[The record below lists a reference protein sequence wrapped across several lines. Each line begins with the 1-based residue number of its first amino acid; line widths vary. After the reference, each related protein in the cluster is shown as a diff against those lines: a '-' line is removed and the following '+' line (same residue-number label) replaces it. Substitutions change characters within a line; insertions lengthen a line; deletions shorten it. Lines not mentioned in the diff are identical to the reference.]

1 MRIGLLMPPCVW
13 KCLLAVGMLFCLGA
27 QAAEKRNLA
36 DIRNALWEDSDDVS
50 LQEMLAALGEA
61 GDKNL
66 SITFVAVF
74 RETCRRADADALA
87 DLVRIFNAFPPESYQ
102 KGVLFSPLADAWLRV
117 RISTILP
124 RRPFFPMRQ
133 LRCL

>member
-1 MRIGLLMPPCVW
+1 MPIGLLMPPRVW

-50 LQEMLAALGEA
+50 LQEMLAALREA

-66 SITFVAVF
+66 SITFNTVF
-74 RETCRRADADALA
+74 CETCRRVDADALA
-87 DLVRIFNAFPPESYQ
+87 DLVRILMRFPRSLTR
-102 KGVLFSPLADAWLRV
+102 KGTFSPRLL
-117 RISTILP
+117 TLG
-124 RRPFFPMRQ
+124 
-133 LRCL
+133 CE

>member
-1 MRIGLLMPPCVW
+1 MRIGLLMPPRVW

-50 LQEMLAALGEA
+50 LQEMLAALREA

-66 SITFVAVF
+66 SISRLTLFFAKLAAERMPTPWGISSGFLMRF
-74 RETCRRADADALA
+74 RRSLTR
-87 DLVRIFNAFPPESYQ
+87 
-102 KGVLFSPLADAWLRV
+102 KGTFSPRLL
-117 RISTILP
+117 TLG
-124 RRPFFPMRQ
+124 
-133 LRCL
+133 CE